1 MVVGIRFNRA
11 GKVYYFAPAQFTDL
25 KVGEYVV
32 VETAR
37 GEEAGRIVI
46 PPHQVSDKEIV
57 RRLKPITR
65 RASALDLTQMSYYQF
80 KEQEA
85 LAEWGHL
92 LTTRLHQGRADVQ
105 TFQEES
111 G

>member
-1 MVVGIRFNRA
+1 MPLVVGIRFNRA
-11 GKVYYFAPAQFTDL
+11 GKVYYFAPAQFKDL
-25 KVGEYVV
+25 KVGEFVV

-65 RASALDLTQMSYYQF
+65 RASALDLT
-80 KEQEA
+80 
-85 LAEWGHL
+85 
-92 LTTRLHQGRADVQ
+92 
-105 TFQEES
+105 
-111 G
+111 